1 MMPALDRSLDEEQQN
16 LARWG
21 QESIKE
27 GNLKHI
33 IDSGIK
39 GEISQKCLKK
49 FVQVVEICLRGN
61 PKQRPTMAEVVV
73 TLESVMT
80 IQEKINRSLQ
90 DAGKT
95 IFGRM
100 LEVYLHNNVKHHPNM
115 AEVAVNL
122 DFVQTLE
129 AKINST
135 TDKFHVPSNTEN
147 SGVKMGINN
156 DVTEADESK
165 DFVSPWGE
173 NFGVSFYK
181 QEWIEQHQHGVYI
194 TLRTLRD

>member
-49 FVQVVEICLRGN
+49 FVQVVEIRLRGN

-100 LEVYLHNNVKHHPNM
+100 LGMFIFSSNANNPGISIKL
-115 AEVAVNL
+115 L
-122 DFVQTLE
+122 DFIKMFLFIPSLE
-129 AKINST
+129 NINYNIRISYT
-135 TDKFHVPSNTEN
+135 HV
-147 SGVKMGINN
+147 
-156 DVTEADESK
+156 
-165 DFVSPWGE
+165 
-173 NFGVSFYK
+173 
-181 QEWIEQHQHGVYI
+181 VY
-194 TLRTLRD
+194 